1 MKVRIPLGKRDTS
14 EIRRAAVLRPG
25 HPGRYLVWIAVVL
38 GLFASIYVEQS
49 GILGGYVVLLLQL
62 MGIYAI
68 EAMGLGLIN
77 GFTGQFSLGHA
88 TFMGIGAY
96 TAALVTSN
104 LGLPFLPA
112 LLLGGLAAGAAA
124 LLLGIPVFRLLGDYV
139 VVITLAIN
147 LIFVNLLNNFGYAGG
162 PRGFSV
168 TQAYDTLPW
177 IYAWVVITYVVLR
190 NLVFSSHGRALL
202 AVREDET
209 AAPLLGV
216 NPYKY
221 KLIAFS
227 LACFFAGVGG
237 ALSAHTLMFIAPPDF
252 SYLVSIDILVMTL
265 LGGSGSLFG
274 AILGAVTYRVVLEL
288 LRPLGV
294 WRMLV
299 TPVLLF
305 IIIMVKPTGLYGQRE
320 PRIFRDRWGD
330 GPIVPGRRV
339 LGVTEGN
346 GTASS

>member
-1 MKVRIPLGKRDTS
+1 M
-14 EIRRAAVLRPG
+14 
-25 HPGRYLVWIAVVL
+25 
-38 GLFASIYVEQS
+38 
-49 GILGGYVVLLLQL
+49 
-62 MGIYAI
+62 
-68 EAMGLGLIN
+68 
-77 GFTGQFSLGHA
+77 
-88 TFMGIGAY
+88 
-96 TAALVTSN
+96 
-104 LGLPFLPA
+104 
-112 LLLGGLAAGAAA
+112 
-124 LLLGIPVFRLLGDYV
+124 
-139 VVITLAIN
+139 
-147 LIFVNLLNNFGYAGG
+147 
-162 PRGFSV
+162 
-168 TQAYDTLPW
+168 
-177 IYAWVVITYVVLR
+177 VITYVVLR

-305 IIIMVKPTGLYGQRE
+305 IVHHGEAHWVVRAEGTANFSRSVGRRTDRAWSARAWGDRGQWH
-320 PRIFRDRWGD
+320 RIFLRCTVCPGD
-330 GPIVPGRRV
+330 S
-339 LGVTEGN
+339 
-346 GTASS
+346 AA